1 MWASSRD
8 GRKIRFFFHSA
19 WHKWMSRPWVNWRSS
34 VHIHPF
40 MNPVVRRLVYMFI
53 LFPIHLSGTS
63 DAPPMPGGCP
73 VKTSAV
79 KKVWRKKTSL
89 LPHKRWKTIQNQ
101 GSGSPK
107 NQPEIG
113 RFPFHVAEFGKRAYF
128 ASFYKH
134 VIALCALLNSYH
146 NFCIVPLC

>member
-1 MWASSRD
+1 
-8 GRKIRFFFHSA
+8 
-19 WHKWMSRPWVNWRSS
+19 
-34 VHIHPF
+34 

-128 ASFYKH
+128 ASFCKH